1 MEAEDKE
8 LCRRLVKYLNSLNIV
23 CRCYDVSSAAYR
35 ELYHPTFELR
45 HKKLNILQRLFR
57 QKEPIEFCQIGPD
70 GYSLSLFAYTY
81 GQIFTYINEYIS
93 GYLIHNCELLSFVNC
108 DMTQTEL
115 DFELVLRGY

>member
-57 QKEPIEFCQIGPD
+57 QKEPIEFSQIDPD

-81 GQIFTYINEYIS
+81 GRIFTYIIY
-93 GYLIHNCELLSFVNC
+93 
-108 DMTQTEL
+108 T
-115 DFELVLRGY
+115 